1 MYIII
6 AGGGIAGSSIAN
18 ELIDRKHDVVVIDID
33 RDVCKELYANYGIVT
48 VNGDARNIEVLRE
61 AGIHKADAALGTLYM
76 DSDNLTFA
84 LLAHSAK
91 VPRILV
97 KMRDPAYQ
105 EAYKVAGVDSI
116 CDMSSMFTNKMLIE
130 LESPQIKVVTTIEKG
145 KALLV
150 MFELPD
156 TLPPEGIKVQD
167 MVKDPAFAT
176 DCVFAGVMDEKQ
188 EKIVL
193 PRGNDKLYPG
203 NKVFLVVNSK
213 GLSAIGEYLKK
224 VERQRKHSMK
234 P

>member
-1 MYIII
+1 MYIVI

-18 ELIDRKHDVVVIDID
+18 KLTDRKHDVVVIDKNL
-33 RDVCKELYANYGIVT
+33 DVCKDLYANYGIVT
-48 VNGDARNIEVLRE
+48 VNGDARKIEVLTE
-61 AGIHKADAALGTLYM
+61 AGIHRADAALGTLYL
-76 DSDNLTFA
+76 DADNLTFA

-116 CDMSSMFTNKMLIE
+116 CDMSSMFTNKVLIE

-150 MFELPD
+150 MFELPP
-156 TLPPEGIKVQD
+156 TLPADGIRVQD
-167 MVKDPAFAT
+167 IVKDPAFAS
-176 DCVFAGVMDEKQ
+176 DCVFAGVVDEKR

-193 PRGNDKLYPG
+193 PRGSDKLYPG
-203 NKVFLVVNSK
+203 SKVFMVVNER
-213 GLSAIGEYLKK
+213 GLAAIGKYLKGATQK
-224 VERQRKHSMK
+224 TT
-234 P
+234 

>member
-6 AGGGIAGSSIAN
+6 AGGGIAGASIAN
-18 ELIDRKHDVVVIDID
+18 KLIDRKHDVVVIDKD
-33 RDVCKELYANYGIVT
+33 VDVCKDLYANYGIVT
-48 VNGDARNIEVLRE
+48 VNGDARKIEVLKE
-61 AGIHKADAALGTLYM
+61 AGIHRAEAALGTLYL
-76 DSDNLTFA
+76 DADNLTFA

-105 EAYKVAGVDSI
+105 EPYRVAGVSSI
-116 CDMSSMFTNKMLIE
+116 CDMSSMFTNKVLIE
-130 LESPQIKVVTTIEKG
+130 LESPQIKVITTIEKG

-150 MFELPD
+150 MFELPKS
-156 TLPPEGIKVQD
+156 LPAEGIKVQD

-176 DCVFAGVMDEKQ
+176 DCVFAGVMDEKR

-203 NKVFLVVNSK
+203 SKVFLVVNEK
-213 GLSAIGEYLKK
+213 GLASIGNYLKRMEQQK
-224 VERQRKHSMK
+224 GQGT
-234 P
+234 